1 MGNFMEKTKSGS
13 TKPGKQASAL
23 TKKGNGSLDYMSKQ
37 SKFASQD
44 ASKIKRGSY
53 KENRYE

>member
-1 MGNFMEKTKSGS
+1 MGNFMKKSKSGS
-13 TKPGKQASAL
+13 SKPGKEASAL

-37 SKFASQD
+37 SGFASKD
-44 ASKIKRGSY
+44 ASKIKKGAY